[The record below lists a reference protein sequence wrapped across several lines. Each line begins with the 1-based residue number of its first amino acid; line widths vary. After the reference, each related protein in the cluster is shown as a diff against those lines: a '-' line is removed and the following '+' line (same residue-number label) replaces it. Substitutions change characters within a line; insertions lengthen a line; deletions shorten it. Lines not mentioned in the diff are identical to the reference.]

1 MKKQFLEA
9 GKIVNTHGVRGEVRI
24 QPWAD
29 SPEFLSGF
37 KRLYIDGE
45 ARRLIS
51 CRVHKECVIAKF
63 EGLNDINEAMRL
75 KNKIVY
81 INRDD
86 AKRPE
91 GHHFISDTYGI
102 SVYDESGA
110 LLGTVSDVMTLPAN
124 DVYVVKGEREI
135 LIPAVPE
142 FVKELDLE
150 NERMTVK
157 LIEGM

>member
-9 GKIVNTHGVRGEVRI
+9 GRIVNTHGIRGEVRI

-29 SPEFLSGF
+29 SPEFLTAF
-37 KRLYIDGE
+37 KKLYIDGE
-45 ARRLIS
+45 AYKLAS
-51 CRVHKECVIAKF
+51 CRVHKDCVIAKF
-63 EGLNDINEAMRL
+63 DGLDDINEAMRL
-75 KNKIVY
+75 KNKIVF

-86 AKRPE
+86 ARLPE

-102 SVYDESGA
+102 SVYDESGS
-110 LLGTVSDVMTLPAN
+110 LLGTVRDVMTLPAN
-124 DVYVVKGEREI
+124 DVYVVSGEREI

>member
-9 GKIVNTHGVRGEVRI
+9 GKIVNTHGVRGELRI

-29 SPEFLSGF
+29 SPEFLTGF
-37 KRLYIDGE
+37 KKLYIDGE
-45 ARRLIS
+45 EFALAS
-51 CRVHKECVIAKF
+51 CRVHKDCVIAKF
-63 EGLNDINEAMRL
+63 EGLDDINDAMLL
-75 KNKIVY
+75 KNKIVF

-86 AKRPE
+86 ARLPA
-91 GHHFISDTYGI
+91 GHHFISDTLGI

-110 LLGTVSDVMTLPAN
+110 LLGTVSDVLTLPAN

-135 LIPAVPE
+135 LIPAVPD
-142 FVKELDLE
+142 FIKELDIE
-150 NERMTVK
+150 NERMTVR

>member
-1 MKKQFLEA
+1 MNDKYLEA

-29 SPEFLSGF
+29 SAEFLAGF

-45 ARRLIS
+45 ARRLVS
-51 CRVHKECVIAKF
+51 GRVQKDCLIAKF
-63 EGLNDINEAMRL
+63 EGLDDINEAMRL
-75 KNKIVY
+75 KNKIVF

-86 AKRPE
+86 AKLPE
-91 GHHFISDTYGI
+91 GRHFISDTLGI